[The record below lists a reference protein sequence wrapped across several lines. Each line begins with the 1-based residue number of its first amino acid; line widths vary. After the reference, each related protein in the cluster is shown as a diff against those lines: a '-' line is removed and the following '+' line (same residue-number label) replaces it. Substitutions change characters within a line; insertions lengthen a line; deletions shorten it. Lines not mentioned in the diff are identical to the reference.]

1 MSVMIGKDTKVL
13 VQGMGKTGRFHTDKA
28 IAYGTD
34 MVAAVHPS
42 RAGQT
47 EIIEGDTPEEK
58 AKSLVD
64 RGIRGRDRSLRRS
77 RSLRH
82 LPG

>member
-1 MSVMIGKDTKVL
+1 MSVLVDEQTRVM

-28 IAYGTD
+28 IAYGTQ

-47 EIIEGDTPEEK
+47 EVYEGETDQSGVPGREK
-58 AKSLVD
+58 PRLQP
-64 RGIRGRDRSLRRS
+64 GR
-77 RSLRH
+77 
-82 LPG
+82 P